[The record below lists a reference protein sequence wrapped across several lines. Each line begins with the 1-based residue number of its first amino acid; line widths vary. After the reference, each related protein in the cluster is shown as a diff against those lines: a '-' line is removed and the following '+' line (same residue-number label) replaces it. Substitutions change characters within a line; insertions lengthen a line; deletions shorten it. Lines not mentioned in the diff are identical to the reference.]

1 MIIARPGAPNSV
13 LLAFPHHYWRA
24 CAFGETK
31 SQGKAC
37 VDLMP
42 FVNSPHVPVVALTAL
57 ALMLGGVPMAQ
68 ADIKDYEFTLIAKGI
83 KKGDAIVSVRLIHK
97 PDGKLVPGAVIF
109 ATRLDMAPDGMEMMT
124 ASIEPLPS
132 AELGV
137 YRFKLDLSM
146 EGKWRVSLAAKVQ
159 GETGTLENRLV
170 LKAAP

>member
-1 MIIARPGAPNSV
+1 
-13 LLAFPHHYWRA
+13 
-24 CAFGETK
+24 
-31 SQGKAC
+31 
-37 VDLMP
+37 MP
-42 FVNSPHVPVVALTAL
+42 FVNSPHVPFVALTAL

-68 ADIKDYEFTLIAKGI
+68 ADIKDYEFTLIAKGV